1 MEKENYTLLYVEDE
15 DGTRINIAKSLRLRY
30 KEVLEAKDGEEAY
43 RLYKEFKVDLI
54 ITDLQMPKMDG
65 VELIKKIRLEDNRTP
80 IVVISAY
87 SDREKLEEVSQLNI
101 VEYAIKPLSRARLK
115 EVLKRGLQNI

>member
-101 VEYAIKPLSRARLK
+101 VEYAIKPRSRAKLK
-115 EVLKRGLQNI
+115 ELLERGLKNI

>member
-43 RLYKEFKVDLI
+43 KLYKEFNVDLI

-65 VELIKKIRLEDNRTP
+65 VELIKKIRLADNRTP

-101 VEYAIKPLSRARLK
+101 VEYAIKPLSRAKLK
-115 EVLKRGLQNI
+115 ELLQRGLQNI

>member
-87 SDREKLEEVSQLNI
+87 SDREKLEEVSQMNI